1 VNTSEL
7 RSITVYDNVEEG
19 LRKLHDLCVQL
30 PIVTDG
36 EAGVIALH
44 MGKYVQQPGFK
55 VDVIDP
61 TGAGDAFCAGLLKNL

>member
-1 VNTSEL
+1 MIMLKKVL
-7 RSITVYDNVEEG
+7 G
-19 LRKLHDLCVQL
+19 KLHDLGVQL

>member
-1 VNTSEL
+1 MIMLKKVL
-7 RSITVYDNVEEG
+7 G
-19 LRKLHDLCVQL
+19 KLHDLGVQL

-55 VDVIDP
+55 VMS
-61 TGAGDAFCAGLLKNL
+61 

>member
-1 VNTSEL
+1 V
-7 RSITVYDNVEEG
+7 R
-19 LRKLHDLCVQL
+19 L